1 MRLQN
6 EKKKDKTKR
15 LRGKILNKCK
25 NDKDLWQNKNK
36 KQQQQQTNKTIN
48 KQDVGP
54 SFTINLD

>member
-1 MRLQN
+1 M
-6 EKKKDKTKR
+6 TKR
-15 LRGKILNKCK
+15 
-25 NDKDLWQNKNK
+25 NK